1 MIKKPM
7 LASTLENVD
16 SINYSLGLI
25 VSPKLDGIRCL
36 IINGVAMSRSL
47 KPIRNEYV
55 QFLFGRS
62 GYNGLDGELVVGDPC
77 SKTCYRDTNSGVMS
91 QDGMPEVRFHVFDR
105 FDVSGGFRNRYA
117 QLPITEGVL
126 IRVPHHVITT
136 KQQLLDLEEMYLK
149 MGYEGLMLRHPEGPY
164 KENRSTPKEGFLMKL
179 KRFTDRDAEVIG
191 TEELLHN
198 ANEAKKNALG
208 HTERSA
214 HKENLVGM
222 NTLGALLVRD
232 TVTGVEFSI
241 GTGFTQSDREELWAN
256 RTALVGQFVKY
267 KSFDI
272 GVKDKPRFPVWLG
285 MRNKED
291 I

>member
-91 QDGMPEVRFHVFDR
+91 QDGQPDVRFHVFDR
-105 FDVSGGFRNRYA
+105 FDISGGFRNRYA
-117 QLPITEGVL
+117 QLPLRRGSL
-126 IRVPHHVITT
+126 SASRTT
-136 KQQLLDLEEMYLK
+136 SSPRSSSCST
-149 MGYEGLMLRHPEGPY
+149 LR
-164 KENRSTPKEGFLMKL
+164 RCT
-179 KRFTDRDAEVIG
+179 
-191 TEELLHN
+191 
-198 ANEAKKNALG
+198 
-208 HTERSA
+208 
-214 HKENLVGM
+214 
-222 NTLGALLVRD
+222 
-232 TVTGVEFSI
+232 
-241 GTGFTQSDREELWAN
+241 
-256 RTALVGQFVKY
+256 
-267 KSFDI
+267 
-272 GVKDKPRFPVWLG
+272 
-285 MRNKED
+285 
-291 I
+291 